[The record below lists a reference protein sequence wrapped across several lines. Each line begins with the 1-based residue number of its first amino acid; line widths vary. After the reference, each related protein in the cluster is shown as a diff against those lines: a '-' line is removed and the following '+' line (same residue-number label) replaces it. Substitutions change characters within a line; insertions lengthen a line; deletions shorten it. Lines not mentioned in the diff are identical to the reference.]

1 MVCARVLREWQRPA
15 TPSRHL
21 SSIYRPATKDSLLLF
36 GAATWAGQSLVWPWR
51 AMEKKRTG
59 SLIKRETDRTEQNI
73 TEKWK
78 KRRRRRR
85 PFVLTIRRGS
95 PSPRAASGSA
105 RSRTCPAAVAA
116 RCTSSLSLVRGFSSS
131 PPSGTAS
138 GSSLPALLCTAM
150 DEDRSGGRGP
160 TYTRKRTPFRRQ
172 CRAPP
177 ARAFQKSPLVASQ
190 ITCDKNRMRVKL

>member
-1 MVCARVLREWQRPA
+1 VSYENGKDQQLRVAIYLLSTAQLLKILSYCLVPRHGPA
-15 TPSRHL
+15 NPWSDD
-21 SSIYRPATKDSLLLF
+21 PDEPWKKKDWIS
-36 GAATWAGQSLVWPWR
+36 
-51 AMEKKRTG
+51 
-59 SLIKRETDRTEQNI
+59 KREPDRTEQNG
-73 TEKWK
+73 TEKGK
-78 KRRRRRR
+78 NRRRRR